1 MVVKELKEENKRQW
15 KNKRKREFVMLVEK
29 KEIMIVVIVPPKFL
43 LRQGK
48 IYLSDVIVS
57 SVLFITNHDV

>member
-1 MVVKELKEENKRQW
+1 
-15 KNKRKREFVMLVEK
+15 MLVEK
-29 KEIMIVVIVPPKFL
+29 KETMIVVIVPPKFL

-57 SVLFITNHDV
+57 SVLFITNHDVGLIV

>member
-1 MVVKELKEENKRQW
+1 
-15 KNKRKREFVMLVEK
+15 MLVEK
-29 KEIMIVVIVPPKFL
+29 KEIKIAVIVPPKFL

-57 SVLFITNHDV
+57 IVSFMVHHDVN